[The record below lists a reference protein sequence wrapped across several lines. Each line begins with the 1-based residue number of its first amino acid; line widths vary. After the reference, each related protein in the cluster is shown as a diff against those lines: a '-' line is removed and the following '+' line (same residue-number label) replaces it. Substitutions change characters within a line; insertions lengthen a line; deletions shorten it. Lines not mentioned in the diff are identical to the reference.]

1 MTKQSRKSQSASK
14 RSTRTTKR
22 TSSRVT
28 TTVSPVYRGRRLVL
42 MLALLMGIGVLLV
55 RAGYL
60 EVFQQ
65 SWLQAQA
72 DKRQMRTVVVPPYRG
87 MIVDRNG
94 ESLAISSPVESISID
109 PKKIIS
115 VKKRLAKAIALGGKD
130 ESRLAQLDNDDLD
143 IKLQQMESIL
153 GLSEGAL
160 LDKLEA
166 VSEKRFYYLARQVE
180 PERAQKIAA
189 LNIPSVNTLRE
200 YRRFYPMAETTSHVV
215 GFTDIDDKGIEGIER
230 SMNERLAG
238 KSGRNRVVRDGHGR
252 LVENVEQMERMV
264 PGEPVALS
272 LDHRIQY
279 SAYKLLKGEV
289 YKLNAKSGSVI
300 VLDTKTGEV
309 LAMANMPGFNPNNRT
324 SFKPYLYRNRA
335 AVDAFE
341 PGSTL
346 KPLTIAAALEAR
358 VIGADVSIDTW
369 PGKLKVG
376 KTVIK
381 DPKNYGTMTLA
392 RILAK
397 SSNVGVSKIALLMES
412 SDHWKFLNRVGFG
425 RKPDAGFSSETEG
438 ELSYYKNWGKVDRA
452 SHGYGY
458 GISTSLLQLAHAYSV
473 FATGGVLKP
482 VNIYKS
488 DVATSEGQR
497 VMSEKNADAV
507 LEMMRAVVK
516 PKATGEYAA
525 VDGYHVAGKTGT
537 AYKYMKTRYS
547 KDHLVVSFVGVAPA
561 TNPRLVVAVMIN
573 EPKVE
578 KASGGR
584 LAAPLFSKIMANALR
599 IMDIAPDNL
608 PEMKQAKP
616 SRSKPVKPGMA
627 EFAQTEEVVSR

>member
-1 MTKQSRKSQSASK
+1 MTKNTRKSQYASK
-14 RSTRTTKR
+14 RATTK
-22 TSSRVT
+22 
-28 TTVSPVYRGRRLVL
+28 VSPVYRGRRLVL
-42 MLALLMGIGVLLV
+42 MLVLLMGIGVLLI

-60 EVFQQ
+60 EIFQQ

-72 DKRQMRTVVVPPYRG
+72 SKRQMRTVTVPPYRG

-94 ESLAISSPVESISID
+94 ESLAISSPVESVSID
-109 PKKIIS
+109 PKKLLA
-115 VKKRLAKAIALGGKD
+115 VKKELSKLIALGD
-130 ESRLAQLDNDDLD
+130 EDEVRLARLDNDDLD
-143 IKLQQMESIL
+143 IKLQKMETIL
-153 GLSEGAL
+153 GLDEGAL
-160 LDKLEA
+160 LDKVKS
-166 VSEKRFYYLARQVE
+166 VSDKRFYYLARQVE

-189 LNIPSVNTLRE
+189 LNIPSVNTSRE
-200 YRRFYPMAETTSHVV
+200 YRRFYPMAETTAHVV
-215 GFTDIDDKGIEGIER
+215 GFTDIDDKGIEGVER
-230 SMNERLAG
+230 SMNDRLAG

-264 PGEPVALS
+264 PGESVALS

-289 YKLNAKSGSVI
+289 YKLNAKSGSVV

-324 SFKPYLYRNRA
+324 SLKPYLYRNRA
-335 AVDAFE
+335 VADSFE

-358 VIGADVSIDTW
+358 VIGADVSVETW

-381 DPKNYGTMTLA
+381 DPKNYGTLTLA

-397 SSNVGVSKIALLMES
+397 SSNVGASKIALLMKS

-425 RKPDAGFSSETEG
+425 RRPDAGFSSEAEG
-438 ELSYYKNWGKVDRA
+438 ELSYYKKWGKVDRA

-458 GISTSLLQLAHAYSV
+458 GVSASLLQVAHAYSV

-482 VNIYKS
+482 VNIMKRNEP
-488 DVATSEGQR
+488 VLTGQR
-497 VMSEKNADAV
+497 VMSEANANAV
-507 LEMMRAVVK
+507 LKMMRAVVK

-537 AYKYMKTRYS
+537 AYKYIKKRYS
-547 KDHLVVSFVGVAPA
+547 KDRLVVSFVGLAPA

-608 PEMKQAKP
+608 PEIKQAKP
-616 SRSKPVKPGMA
+616 VKKP
-627 EFAQTEEVVSR
+627 EVVELAKAEERATR